1 MIRSLRFIDA
11 LLADAEE
18 RANQNRAVQEWLKSL
33 VKIAYDAV
41 NVLKELKYES
51 LRHRAMELKRTV
63 CCSFSFSTY
72 IAFCWRMGSKVR
84 KIKLKLKLINQE
96 VSELG
101 LVSMSGVTAAL
112 PAAARDTRSRQ
123 TDSIVAPVS
132 GRAIDESK
140 IVEMFLNPS
149 EKVVSVLPIIG
160 MGGLGKT
167 TFPKSICSNKEINKY
182 FEKKVLVCVPKKFP
196 TLELFKLILVQ
207 LMKERLKWMIGMPSL
222 KKIWNQLGGKDISLF
237 LMMCGNCD

>member
-1 MIRSLRFIDA
+1 MASMIRSLCFIDA

-63 CCSFSFSTY
+63 CCSSSFSTY

-101 LVSMSGVTAAL
+101 LVSRSGVTAAL

-123 TDSIVAPVS
+123 TDSIVAPVF

-140 IVEMFLNPS
+140 MAEMFLNPS

-160 MGGLGKT
+160 MGGLGKQ
-167 TFPKSICSNKEINKY
+167 
-182 FEKKVLVCVPKKFP
+182 
-196 TLELFKLILVQ
+196 LFLNRYAVIRKLINIL
-207 LMKERLKWMIGMPSL
+207 R
-222 KKIWNQLGGKDISLF
+222 KKCWFVYPKNF
-237 LMMCGNCD
+237 LH

>member
-51 LRHRAMELKRTV
+51 LRHRAMESQNQLKRTV
-63 CCSFSFSTY
+63 CCSSSFSTY

-101 LVSMSGVTAAL
+101 LVSRSGVTAAL

-123 TDSIVAPVS
+123 TDSIVAPVF

-140 IVEMFLNPS
+140 MAEMFLNPS

-160 MGGLGKT
+160 MGGLGKQ
-167 TFPKSICSNKEINKY
+167 
-182 FEKKVLVCVPKKFP
+182 
-196 TLELFKLILVQ
+196 LFLNRYAVIRKLINIL
-207 LMKERLKWMIGMPSL
+207 R
-222 KKIWNQLGGKDISLF
+222 KKCWFVYPKNF
-237 LMMCGNCD
+237 LH

>member
-1 MIRSLRFIDA
+1 MASMIRSLCFIDA

-63 CCSFSFSTY
+63 CCSSSFSTY

-101 LVSMSGVTAAL
+101 LVSRSGVTAAL

-123 TDSIVAPVS
+123 TDSIVAPVF

-140 IVEMFLNPS
+140 MAEMFLNPS

-160 MGGLGKT
+160 MGGLGKQ
-167 TFPKSICSNKEINKY
+167 
-182 FEKKVLVCVPKKFP
+182 
-196 TLELFKLILVQ
+196 LFLNRYAVIRKLINIL
-207 LMKERLKWMIGMPSL
+207 R
-222 KKIWNQLGGKDISLF
+222 KKCWFVYPKNF
-237 LMMCGNCD
+237 RH